1 MNIIEIIM
9 RNYFLKQLYPAGL
22 TEVTV
27 VSFSTDLSYYTLC
40 IRTSI
45 KPAIA
50 VEKWG
55 RWLMDYDTVEI
66 ELSDSFIKAV
76 KTFNWTNNTKKICQ
90 VSVKQLEGNWIQLR
104 FFNEEENWHLELVVS
119 GLVFQ
124 RCRVYKKEEE
134 EDYAE

>member
-9 RNYFLKQLYPAGL
+9 RNYYFKQLYPEGL
-22 TEVTV
+22 QELAV
-27 VSFSTDLSYYTLC
+27 VSFSTNLSYYTLR

-76 KTFNWTNNTKKICQ
+76 NTFNWTNNTKKICQ
-90 VSVKQLEGNWIQLR
+90 VKVQQLEGNWIQLR
-104 FFNEEENWHLELVVS
+104 FFNEVDNWYLELVVS

-124 RCRVYKKEEE
+124 RCRVYEKEEE
-134 EDYAE
+134 DDYTE